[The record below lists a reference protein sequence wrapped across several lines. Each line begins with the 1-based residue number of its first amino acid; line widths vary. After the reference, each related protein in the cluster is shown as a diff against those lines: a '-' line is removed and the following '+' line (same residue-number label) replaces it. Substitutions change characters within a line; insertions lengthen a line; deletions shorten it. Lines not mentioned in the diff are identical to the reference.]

1 MGWSKGTKTNDPT
14 LHLMNC
20 SIVTPLIW
28 VFPKIGVFPKWMVKI
43 MENPIFKWDD
53 LGGFHP
59 LCSEAI
65 HIIIPRLP
73 ITGRVWDWSSQRMP
87 CRPGFAP
94 SAGWLSWIL
103 EGHETLPVFNMG
115 FIVIG
120 RRLLQKFQVGDFIG
134 FCSWDFFSFAQL
146 LIFGFTCRI
155 LPLMWKFVM
164 WHMTWYNRYV
174 ETLHQIEHDSLS
186 KFRSQMSKMKRL
198 HFIVEMIEIIRN
210 IGFKASYQYGRHDLL
225 LDLTTCCSWCACATK
240 IITNHRRQTR
250 GLTCGEP
257 QDCCEGKSLILLLDP
272 EGQHLEE
279 VVQSLARRNFFRGF
293 RIFSDA
299 ILLVK
304 FVVYPWNP
312 LKLFLGWVPSY
323 GARNGDRMENGFS
336 RLTFDFSEFRSS
348 FCLPRR
354 AKVQIFFLTNL
365 HKIILQLKHKM

>member
-1 MGWSKGTKTNDPT
+1 
-14 LHLMNC
+14 
-20 SIVTPLIW
+20 
-28 VFPKIGVFPKWMVKI
+28 
-43 MENPIFKWDD
+43 
-53 LGGFHP
+53 
-59 LCSEAI
+59 
-65 HIIIPRLP
+65 
-73 ITGRVWDWSSQRMP
+73 
-87 CRPGFAP
+87 
-94 SAGWLSWIL
+94 
-103 EGHETLPVFNMG
+103 MG

-198 HFIVEMIEIIRN
+198 HFIVEMIEMIRN

-240 IITNHRRQTR
+240 IITYHRRQTR

-304 FVVYPWNP
+304 FVVYP
-312 LKLFLGWVPSY
+312 
-323 GARNGDRMENGFS
+323 
-336 RLTFDFSEFRSS
+336 
-348 FCLPRR
+348 
-354 AKVQIFFLTNL
+354 
-365 HKIILQLKHKM
+365 